1 MQVYAEL
8 GELGGRERRARNVG
22 GRGRGRRRGVEELQ
36 RKWTRFRY
44 FGVRI
49 AHR

>member
-1 MQVYAEL
+1 MQVSQNEKNSAVVSGVRETS
-8 GELGGRERRARNVG
+8 GREEIR
-22 GRGRGRRRGVEELQ
+22 